1 MASFEKRGKK
11 WRAVVSYTDAHG
23 VRQKTSKTFDLKKTA
38 TVWAAETETKVNGGL
53 DVNAGNISFA
63 DYYKRWFETY
73 KHETVRQSTF
83 LRYLSFHNIVIQLF
97 GDVKLN
103 KLTSQYIQQIINEF
117 GQTHNKS
124 YVRVFLASIKSSLRD
139 AMLDGLI
146 ERDIF
151 SRLQPVGQEAKKFD
165 NYLSATEFEKLQSW
179 LYSNREL
186 MLDDDFL
193 LAVLIALETGARLGE
208 VSALQSSDIDRDRL
222 LININKSYS
231 AKSYKVTKPKN
242 IYSIREVSVTKSL
255 INLIQWYIDTTGVTD
270 IFPKHFVP
278 DTVSRKIKRLTNELN
293 INNIKFHGLRHSHV
307 SYLLHNNIDITYIS
321 KRVGHAN
328 INVTL
333 STYSHLLK
341 EKENAQEK
349 LTVSILENNL

>member
-1 MASFEKRGKK
+1 M
-11 WRAVVSYTDAHG
+11 V
-23 VRQKTSKTFDLKKTA
+23 
-38 TVWAAETETKVNGGL
+38 
-53 DVNAGNISFA
+53 
-63 DYYKRWFETY
+63 
-73 KHETVRQSTF
+73 
-83 LRYLSFHNIVIQLF
+83 
-97 GDVKLN
+97 
-103 KLTSQYIQQIINEF
+103 
-117 GQTHNKS
+117 
-124 YVRVFLASIKSSLRD
+124 
-139 AMLDGLI
+139 DG
-146 ERDIF
+146 
-151 SRLQPVGQEAKKFD
+151 
-165 NYLSATEFEKLQSW
+165 
-179 LYSNREL
+179 
-186 MLDDDFL
+186 DFL

-208 VSALQSSDIDRDRL
+208 ISALQSSDIDRDRL

-231 AKSYKVTKPKN
+231 AKSYKATKPKN
-242 IYSIREVSVTKSL
+242 TYSIREVSVTKSL
-255 INLIQWYIDTTGVTD
+255 INLIKWYIDTTGVTD

-278 DTVSRKIKRLTNELN
+278 DTVSRKIKRLTDELN